1 MSYIIDAIFIA
12 REIRLLSFVVMC
24 SPMGIIGGLL
34 LLDGNNS

>member
-12 REIRLLSFVVMC
+12 REILLLSFVVIS